1 MSSSRPFT
9 ERRALPRYRPT
20 GLHVEVRRSGRLART
35 RAEAL
40 DFNRFGIGILIDQP
54 IAKDKRIFISLRHGP
69 RVLENVVGV
78 VHNCIPHN
86 GRFRCGIQFRTRS
99 ETQFDKDWVERV
111 LLDLE
116 CVFNDARGEPNDE
129 QQALAA
135 AN

>member
-9 ERRALPRYRPT
+9 ERRALPRYRPA
-20 GLHVEVRRSGRLART
+20 GLDVEVRRSGRLART
-35 RAEAL
+35 RVEAV

-54 IAKDKRIFISLRHGP
+54 IAKDKKIFISLRHGQ

-78 VHNCIPHN
+78 VHNCIPQN

-99 ETQFDKDWVERV
+99 EMQFDKDWVERV
-111 LLDLE
+111 LVDLE
-116 CVFNDARGEPNDE
+116 CLFNDGSDE
-129 QQALAA
+129 QKANEQKLAA